1 MPQYSVG
8 TILLTIFMALFCARK
23 GEMTYIWRL
32 QVYHKDV
39 YSLRSFMGG
48 SKVGQKNIFASLS
61 QQVIRSG
68 LRAQRLADG
77 PILVVTRIIDRGHFE
92 LLRFRP
98 CIFFVSHFLSFRFT
112 RISPI
117 ESLRCNYLKGR
128 EGGTGK
134 PWYHT
139 GRVRPNVSRHG
150 HGIGFPWSNFIFYFV
165 LSEKYYIP
173 NKF

>member
-1 MPQYSVG
+1 MLAKEKWLIFDAYKYTIKTFIHCVRLWVAVKWAKKTYS
-8 TILLTIFMALFCARK
+8 
-23 GEMTYIWRL
+23 
-32 QVYHKDV
+32 QVCHNRW
-39 YSLRSFMGG
+39 LEG
-48 SKVGQKNIFASLS
+48 
-61 QQVIRSG
+61 
-68 LRAQRLADG
+68 AQRLADG

-139 GRVRPNVSRHG
+139 GRVRPYVSRHG